1 MLSLP
6 GLKARVSRTKV
17 MTGLRRINSPEDDMR
32 GIVSYELSNGFR
44 VQFNKRHIMQY
55 GVYMQSQRAHLA

>member
-1 MLSLP
+1 
-6 GLKARVSRTKV
+6 
-17 MTGLRRINSPEDDMR
+17 MR